1 MKKIYSSIDIGSD
14 TIKLIVSELYKN
26 KMNVLATAS
35 VKSKGLKKGLI
46 VDANETIISIKEAL
60 NEVEGMLGVKVDKVI
75 ATVPSYFTDFSL
87 VNGYSTVTNE
97 EKEVR
102 GDDLVRT
109 LQASVYNKLPSNRE
123 LVSII
128 PLEFNLDGKIGIRDP
143 RGLVGDKLGVKA
155 LMITSPKKN
164 IYSVVSVIEAAGP
177 EVVDITVGPICDY
190 YEHKTLETD
199 TSIGAVVNIGS
210 ETTTVSVFNKGV
222 VVKSEVLQLGGK
234 NIDRDIAYIYKLDRN
249 ICREIKES
257 FALAH
262 TKVAQVSEVYETTNL
277 IGEDVKINQY
287 EVSEVIMARIVEIL
301 NLVKKQINLLTNQE
315 ISYIIV
321 TGGVSEMP
329 GFNFILE
336 DIFGDKAKIG
346 VITTIGIRNNM
357 YSTASGIIKYF
368 FEKLKL
374 RGKEYSMFNDDKQR
388 DLVSIKKRLI
398 NFSEDSV
405 LGKVFGFFFES

>member
-1 MKKIYSSIDIGSD
+1 
-14 TIKLIVSELYKN
+14 
-26 KMNVLATAS
+26 
-35 VKSKGLKKGLI
+35 
-46 VDANETIISIKEAL
+46 
-60 NEVEGMLGVKVDKVI
+60 
-75 ATVPSYFTDFSL
+75 
-87 VNGYSTVTNE
+87 
-97 EKEVR
+97 
-102 GDDLVRT
+102 
-109 LQASVYNKLPSNRE
+109 
-123 LVSII
+123 
-128 PLEFNLDGKIGIRDP
+128 
-143 RGLVGDKLGVKA
+143 VGDKLGVKA